1 MISTQVRKL
10 TLSIDDF
17 DRQLLPASVRG
28 GKPAVRHDAM
38 SDFVRKQFRKL
49 GGRIQKVEYTPS
61 EMQVTWLQDLQAGD
75 PIYPVADML
84 NRGQRAEGVI
94 LLRLLLSDQPD
105 NPFILYNLGMALSDA
120 GKLDE
125 AIDYLDRLRDVD
137 PTHVNGRVALGV
149 ALLRHGD
156 DERGIEALEQ
166 AVALEPANPWAQRNL
181 GAALT
186 ESGRVS
192 SGIEHLREATG
203 LAPDDDQTWYG
214 LGRALEL
221 ASDDDEADR
230 AYRRVLE
237 INEFGEV
244 ASLARQGLTRIAE
257 RVLRAHAVDGLRMD
271 AVWYMIDALNA
282 FEGMTPEEVQQVGFE
297 CAMLGRRGLDINKSE
312 PKYPLNSLPGEYSA
326 LNVVAIMIAAFQQFA
341 PGTDLG
347 IDLAREYVMA
357 LSMRQPSAPNQPFP
371 DLLS

>member
-125 AIDYLDRLRDVD
+125 AIDYLGRLRDVD

-149 ALLRHGD
+149 ALLRRGEE
-156 DERGIEALEQ
+156 ERGIEALEQ

-181 GAALT
+181 GAALA
-186 ESGRVS
+186 EVGRVTT
-192 SGIEHLREATG
+192 GIEHLREATG
-203 LAPDDDQTWYG
+203 LAPDDAQAWYG

-221 ASDDDEADR
+221 AGDDDEADK
-230 AYRRVLE
+230 AYRRVLQ
-237 INEFGEV
+237 IDEFGQG
-244 ASLARQGLTRIAE
+244 ADLAREGLTRIVE
-257 RVLRAHAVDGLRMD
+257 RSVRAGAVGDLRMD
-271 AVWYMIDALNA
+271 VVFYMMNALEA
-282 FEGMTPEEVQQVGFE
+282 FEGMTPQEVQQVGFE
-297 CAMLGRRGLDINKSE
+297 AAMLGRRGLDLNKTE
-312 PKYPLNSLPGEYSA
+312 PKYTLRTLPGEYSA
-326 LNVVAIMIAAFQQFA
+326 LHVVAVYYAAFQQFA
-341 PGTDLG
+341 PETDLG
-347 IDLAREYVMA
+347 LDLAREYA
-357 LSMRQPSAPNQPFP
+357 AAAQMRG
-371 DLLS
+371 